1 MSPMRIIILL
11 IAAVAAAG
19 AAFLVRNMSQ
29 QPVAAPVQV
38 APPPQQITQV
48 IEVPQTPVLVLT
60 RDVSVG
66 DLLYPTDFA
75 WKEWPDETLNVN
87 YYTQDIFPTAMEDL
101 TSSVVRLS
109 MVENEPV
116 LPHKV
121 VQKGEAG
128 YMSALLTPGM
138 RAVSVE
144 ISVDRASGGFILP
157 GDRVDVHITTDVEVE
172 VEGIEENR
180 PTTLTL
186 MENVRILA
194 IDQVFGEG
202 TGGQFAIG
210 STATVELYPDQAR
223 LIILA
228 ERLGPVSM
236 TLRSLQDFV
245 EGGPT
250 LARTDFLIDVLPQED
265 IAPDERDPSEVRVYR
280 NGDLTVDQVD
290 TSGGS

>member
-1 MSPMRIIILL
+1 MRIIILL
-11 IAAVAAAG
+11 IAAGAAAG

-29 QPVAAPVQV
+29 QQV
-38 APPPQQITQV
+38 APAPVTAPPQQVTEV

-60 RDVSVG
+60 RDVAVG
-66 DLLYPTDFA
+66 DLLYPTDFV

-87 YYTQDIFPTAMEDL
+87 YFTQDVFPTAVEDL
-101 TSSVVRLS
+101 TNSVVRLS

-116 LPHKV
+116 LPHKI

-157 GDRVDVHITTDVEVE
+157 GDRVDVHITTDVDVE
-172 VEGIEENR
+172 VDGVTESR
-180 PTTLTL
+180 PTTMTL

-194 IDQVFGEG
+194 IDQTFGEG

-210 STATVELYPDQAR
+210 STATVELYPEQAR
-223 LIILA
+223 LLILA
-228 ERLGPVSM
+228 KRLGAVSM

-250 LARTDFLIDVLPQED
+250 MARTDFLIDVLPMDQVFEEGRD
-265 IAPDERDPSEVRVYR
+265 PDEVRIYR
-280 NGDLTVDQVD
+280 NGALTVDQVGQ
-290 TSGGS
+290 TGGS

>member
-11 IAAVAAAG
+11 IAAGAAAG

-29 QPVAAPVQV
+29 QPVAPAPVT
-38 APPPQQITQV
+38 APPQQVTEV

-60 RDVSVG
+60 RDVAVG

-87 YYTQDIFPTAMEDL
+87 YFTQDVFPAAIEDL
-101 TSSVVRLS
+101 TNSVVRLS

-116 LPHKV
+116 LPHKI

-157 GDRVDVHITTDVEVE
+157 GDRVDVHITTDVDVE
-172 VEGIEENR
+172 VDGVTESR
-180 PTTLTL
+180 PTTMTL

-194 IDQVFGEG
+194 IDQTFGEA

-210 STATVELYPDQAR
+210 STATVELYPEQAR
-223 LIILA
+223 LLILA
-228 ERLGPVSM
+228 KRLGAVSM

-250 LARTDFLIDVLPQED
+250 MARTDFLIDVLPMDEVFEEGRD
-265 IAPDERDPSEVRVYR
+265 PDEVRIYR
-280 NGDLTVDQVD
+280 NGALSVDQVGQ
-290 TSGGS
+290 TGGS